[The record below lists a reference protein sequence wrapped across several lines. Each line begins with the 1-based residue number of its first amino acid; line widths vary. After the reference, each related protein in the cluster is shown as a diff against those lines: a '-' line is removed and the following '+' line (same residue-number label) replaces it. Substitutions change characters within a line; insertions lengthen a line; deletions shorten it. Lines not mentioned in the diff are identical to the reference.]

1 MCLVM
6 DASNK
11 QFLHFKQEAL
21 YLCYIYAGHL
31 KTLKSKNLFILCDLQ
46 TSLQFSS

>member
-11 QFLHFKQEAL
+11 QFLQFKQEAL

-31 KTLKSKNLFILCDLQ
+31 KTLKSKN
-46 TSLQFSS
+46 